1 MAIRRFAF
9 IFGLVYTLVGIA
21 GFIPALLSPPPP
33 DSPQLGVTALYG
45 HLLHLFPV
53 NVLHTVVH
61 LLVGLWGLAV
71 ASSTER
77 ATVYAKTIAIVFA
90 LLTVLGLLPAA
101 NTLFGML
108 PLHGHDVWLHAAT
121 ALVSGYF
128 GFFAHAGE
136 RRSTT
141 S

>member
-45 HLLHLFPV
+45 YLLHLFPV
-53 NVLHTVVH
+53 NILHTIVH
-61 LLVGLWGLAV
+61 LLVGLWGLGV
-71 ASSTER
+71 AGSTER
-77 ATVYAKTIAIVFA
+77 ATMYAKTLAIVFA
-90 LLTVLGLLPAA
+90 LLTIMGVLPVA
-101 NTLFGML
+101 NTVFGLL

-121 ALVSGYF
+121 ALISGYF
-128 GFFAHAGE
+128 GFFAQSAE